1 MPHARLTFVD
11 VAGREPA
18 NSILS
23 SALDMEDIAW
33 LYESGHAIQTCLS
46 RHLWLQQAGAKLPL
60 QVPYQTSKVCLT
72 WPATK
77 HWPQVRDAI
86 FCSTDGPALEAVGK
100 LSLCQHEHATHV
112 CGALCVTVL
121 SGCR

>member
-1 MPHARLTFVD
+1 MHCCRAGERRAPHAKLTFVD

-60 QVPYQTSKVCLT
+60 EVPYTSSKVV
-72 WPATK
+72 A
-77 HWPQVRDAI
+77 
-86 FCSTDGPALEAVGK
+86 ALACT
-100 LSLCQHEHATHV
+100 SN
-112 CGALCVTVL
+112 
-121 SGCR
+121 R